1 MYRKIDKGKVAPAI
15 DRQQVRRDALHYV
28 RYRYIYTDIR
38 KAYAENRIDRHQF
51 LTLHGQV
58 RAGDAEGAEKG
69 LRKLVYANV

>member
-1 MYRKIDKGKVAPAI
+1 MYRKIDNSKVAPAI

-28 RYRYIYTDIR
+28 RYRYIYADIR

>member
-1 MYRKIDKGKVAPAI
+1 MYRKIDNSKVAPAFNKKE
-15 DRQQVRRDALHYV
+15 VRRDALHYV
-28 RYRYIYTDIR
+28 RYRYIYADIR

-51 LTLHGQV
+51 MTLYGQV